1 MEKSGKRKRAA
12 RVASV
17 EFSFT
22 SDDERNAWA
31 QLVLALRRK
40 RK

>member
-1 MEKSGKRKRAA
+1 VASAGKRRAA
-12 RVASV
+12 DV

-31 QLVLALRRK
+31 QLVQALRRK
-40 RK
+40 GK